1 MNAFDGIAT
10 DIISTSTKISQPT
23 AYHGGGSFYSGSSQ
37 SAGGKYT
44 GSMSYPGQGIFL
56 DHRALRQNART
67 TMQDSPQGRATVD
80 RKVDAIAGTG
90 IKLEPTPDI
99 TVLGISQDEAADWAK
114 DVSARFHLWASDKK
128 QHRSE
133 LMTYYQAQR
142 FYAWSKERDNDVFV
156 RLYYS
161 PDRSLQ
167 NPLQFEFIDPDQVR
181 GSAFTSS
188 HVFQHN
194 TDDGII
200 RDAQSR
206 ETGFK
211 IWVKDKTGTL
221 SNGISAYRFK
231 EVTVQKKG
239 PKSGRIFMLHGYRPE
254 YAGQG
259 RGYTKLAPVLQGFEN
274 FESFSL
280 AHISQAIN
288 QAVMAAWIVPSK
300 DEDTK
305 PIFNSLTNGG
315 VGTFGEDDTDIVD
328 DCETSLIAGDFAC
341 QRMPEQTIG
350 QPGIII
356 QSLTKGA
363 DIKFANPNAPGT
375 GYDKFEAAFLS
386 SLSAV
391 SGMPREMVVM
401 KFGNNFSAN
410 RATLLLAYR
419 VIEIDRADNNA
430 EMDNPIEEM
439 WLSGEIAAGRVSAP
453 GWSDPRLRSAWL
465 KSTWRGSGVPDID
478 PGKLA
483 KAVKDRLETASTN
496 VERESQLYSGIG
508 AADNIAINNK
518 IFGDYEILPFTPGFG
533 DDAEPD
539 EEGEED

>member
-10 DIISTSTKISQPT
+10 DIISTATRVSQPA
-23 AYHGGGSFYSGSSQ
+23 AYHGGGSFYPGNSQ

-44 GSMSYPGQGIFL
+44 GSMSYPGQGVFL

-114 DVSARFHLWASDKK
+114 DVSARFHLWASDKR

-133 LMTYYQAQR
+133 IMTYYQAQR

-181 GSAFTSS
+181 GSAFTAS
-188 HVFQHN
+188 HGFQHE

-200 RDAQSR
+200 RDASRR

-211 IWVKDKTGTL
+211 IWVKDA
-221 SNGISAYRFK
+221 NGHFK

-239 PKSGRIFMLHGYRPE
+239 PKSGRIFMLHGFRPE
-254 YAGQG
+254 YTGQG

-280 AHISQAIN
+280 AHINQAIN
-288 QAVMAAWIVPSK
+288 QAVIAGWVVPSK
-300 DEDTK
+300 EEDARPVLK
-305 PIFNSLTNGG
+305 SLTNGG
-315 VGTFGEDDTDIVD
+315 VGNFEDDSTGIVD
-328 DCETSLIAGDFAC
+328 DCDTSLIDGEFSC
-341 QRMPEQTIG
+341 QRMPEATFG
-350 QPGIII
+350 QPGIFL

-363 DIKFANPNAPGT
+363 DIKLAQPNSPGT

-439 WLSGEIAAGRVSAP
+439 WLTGEIAAGRISAP
-453 GWSDPRLRSAWL
+453 GWSDPRLKNAWL

-483 KAVKDRLETASTN
+483 TAVRSRIEMGNTN
-496 VERESQLYSGIG
+496 AERESQLYSGIS
-508 AADNIAINNK
+508 AADNIAANNS
-518 IFGDYEILPFTPGFG
+518 IYANYEILPFSPGFG

-539 EEGEED
+539 EDEDEEG

>member
-10 DIISTSTKISQPT
+10 DIISTATKISQPI
-23 AYHGGGSFYSGSSQ
+23 AYHRGGGSGFHGSSQ
-37 SAGGKYT
+37 AAGGKYT

-56 DHRALRQNART
+56 DHWALRQNART

-80 RKVDAIAGTG
+80 RKVDAISGTG

-99 TVLGISQDEAADWAK
+99 TVLGITQEEASEWAK
-114 DVSARFHLWASDKK
+114 DVSARYHLFMSDKR

-133 LMTYYQAQR
+133 QMTGYQAQR
-142 FYAWSKERDNDVFV
+142 FWAWSKERDNDAFM

-161 PDRSLQ
+161 SDRSLQ
-167 NPLQFEFIDPDQVR
+167 NPLQFEFIDPDQIR
-181 GSAFTSS
+181 GSAYTSS
-188 HVFQHN
+188 QRYYN
-194 TDDGII
+194 DCNRSDGII
-200 RDAQSR
+200 RDERGR
-206 ETGFK
+206 ETAYK
-211 IWVKDKTGTL
+211 IWIKDERGQ
-221 SNGISAYRFK
+221 FK
-231 EVTVQKKG
+231 QVEIKRKG
-239 PKSGRIFMLHGYRPE
+239 PKSGRIFMLHGFRPE

-274 FESFSL
+274 FEDFSL
-280 AHISQAIN
+280 AHINQAIN
-288 QAVMAAWIVPSK
+288 QAVIAGWVVPSK
-300 DEDTK
+300 DEDASQILEGMT
-305 PIFNSLTNGG
+305 SGS
-315 VGTFGEDDTDIVD
+315 VGDFGDDVAEIVEDCD
-328 DCETSLIAGDFAC
+328 TSLIDGEFSC
-341 QRMPEQTIG
+341 QRMPEATIG
-350 QPGIII
+350 QPGIFL

-363 DIKFANPNAPGT
+363 DIKLAQPNSPGSS
-375 GYDKFEAAFLS
+375 YDKFEAAFLS

-439 WLSGEIAAGRVSAP
+439 WLAGEIAAGRISAP
-453 GWSDPRLRSAWL
+453 GWSDPRLKNAWL

-483 KAVKDRLETASTN
+483 KAVRDRLETASTN

-508 AADNIAINNK
+508 AGDNIAINNK
-518 IFGDYEILPFTPGFG
+518 ILADYEILPFTPGAIA
-533 DDAEPD
+533 AEAAEDED
-539 EEGEED
+539 EED